1 MSLYCPMQN
10 AGQVTN
16 RKTHPVLPR
25 SIFSNEILDEFHFRW
40 LKIKNYRDRNESL
53 NSYLDSVMPNH
64 LKWNYSKIKINLPAL
79 VRLRG
84 FFSLVTR
91 FSLILFVK
99 WGAFETFE
107 FSSLA
112 FILDGTSVGL
122 ALWFSVE
129 PKTSSGSNALNALF
143 APFVCV

>member
-1 MSLYCPMQN
+1 M
-10 AGQVTN
+10 
-16 RKTHPVLPR
+16 
-25 SIFSNEILDEFHFRW
+25 
-40 LKIKNYRDRNESL
+40 
-53 NSYLDSVMPNH
+53 
-64 LKWNYSKIKINLPAL
+64 NLPAL

-143 APFVCV
+143 APFV